1 MKSSRSLVAV
11 CVLLLMVAGCTPGQN
26 QDQPDDTSNGGAA
39 ASGTNGAVPPAVDT
53 ETTAKNPQDELPVAL
68 QTPRTFVF
76 DGETSTV
83 LFEVVQGET
92 VRSGTFPVFDGT
104 VTLKGTDLATAQIT
118 GTVNLGQIESDD
130 EELAPLLQGEEV
142 LDVEKHPS
150 ASFVSTTLEPEE
162 GRHTITGVLNL
173 NGVKKGVAF
182 PVDITLDGGTVKAH
196 AEFSIDRTQWELTY
210 AGDEDEPFLDV
221 VVVVLDVTAE
231 EEAG

>member
-1 MKSSRSLVAV
+1 MKSCRCLVAV
-11 CVLLLMVAGCTPGQN
+11 CVLSLVLAGCTPGQN
-26 QDQPDDTSNGGAA
+26 QDLPNDAPTEDASDAGANG
-39 ASGTNGAVPPAVDT
+39 TEPPAADEQV
-53 ETTAKNPQDELPVAL
+53 ESKKPQELPVAL

-76 DGETSTV
+76 DAETSSV

-118 GTVNLGQIESDD
+118 GTINLGQIESED
-130 EELAPLLQGEEV
+130 EELAPLLQGEEIM
-142 LDVEKHPS
+142 DVENHPS
-150 ASFVSTTLEPEE
+150 ASFVSTTLERE
-162 GRHTITGVLNL
+162 GDRHTLTGVLNL

-182 PVDITLDGGTVKAH
+182 PVDISLDGGTVKAH
-196 AEFSIDRTQWELTY
+196 DEFSIDRTQWELTY
-210 AGDEDEPFLDV
+210 AGGEDEPFLDA